1 MSIVIYYVF
10 SFLVLT
16 KLQSK
21 IKIAQVKNEYKR
33 SKFLKTI
40 HFCAIPMQFRNYIRS
55 DAIQELHSHAMQ
67 FMGFAKVFCHE
78 ENKKLFKIF
87 GATSNKKTRKLKL
100 VESI

>member
-1 MSIVIYYVF
+1 
-10 SFLVLT
+10 
-16 KLQSK
+16 
-21 IKIAQVKNEYKR
+21 
-33 SKFLKTI
+33 
-40 HFCAIPMQFRNYIRS
+40 MQFRTYIPS